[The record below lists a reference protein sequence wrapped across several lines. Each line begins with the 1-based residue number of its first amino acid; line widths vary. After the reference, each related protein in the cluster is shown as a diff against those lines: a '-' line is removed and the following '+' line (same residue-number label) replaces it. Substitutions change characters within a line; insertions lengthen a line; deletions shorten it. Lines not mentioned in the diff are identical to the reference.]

1 MENLAKRRSFSE
13 RVLGSDAFAALS
25 YEVQAL
31 YFHLSMA
38 SDDEG
43 MVGSPQRL
51 ARSIGVTGEALAALA
66 LAGLIIRFESGVC
79 AITHFHENNYIHASR
94 RRETAYPAERAALDL
109 TEEGTYVLRRAAEA
123 ADTGDACEVHA
134 KGMCVQ
140 SADPAP
146 LPSPPVSPSSFSPD
160 TPLSI
165 TPYTPPQPS
174 LPPYS
179 SGSDIRAACESAAKT
194 YWGRALRRREREV
207 LLGLIQKQAAPTRED
222 RDELLD
228 IAFRASVNAGCFNL
242 AYLSGVYGN
251 WEARGIRTVAAYA
264 DAEFARDKARGMI

>member
-31 YFHLSMA
+31 YLHLSMA

-51 ARSIGVTGEALAALA
+51 ARSIGLTGAALDA
-66 LAGLIIRFESGVC
+66 LDAAGLILRFESGVC

-109 TEEGTYVLRRAAEA
+109 TEAGAYIRREMAG
-123 ADTGDACEVHA
+123 DTADACELHA
-134 KGMCVQ
+134 KGMGVQ
-140 SADPAP
+140 SEAP
-146 LPSPPVSPSSFSPD
+146 SPLAPPPVSPSSFSPD

-165 TPYTPPQPS
+165 TPYIPLPPFP
-174 LPPYS
+174 LPYS
-179 SGSDIRAACESAAKT
+179 SGSDARAACERAART
-194 YWGRALRRREREV
+194 HWGRALRRREREV

-264 DAEFARDKARGMI
+264 DAEFERDKQKGLI